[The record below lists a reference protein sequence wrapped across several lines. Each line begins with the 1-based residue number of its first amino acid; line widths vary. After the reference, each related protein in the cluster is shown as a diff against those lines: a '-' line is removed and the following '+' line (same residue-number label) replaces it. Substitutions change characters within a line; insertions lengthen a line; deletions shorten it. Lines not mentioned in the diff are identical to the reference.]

1 LSEEA
6 QRRYAWINLPHAR
19 TVLHRIDRSLEV
31 VGAYGEAGNGSASL
45 LRHVMAD
52 LEARLRGYAEDPPPQ
67 EAIPAADAAAEAG
80 RRLVSA
86 IERTRCRSDRLGQ
99 NIRNLFECL
108 GLRAEGLQL
117 SLRCGERP
125 DSPLR

>member
-19 TVLHRIDRSLEV
+19 TVLHRVDRSLETL
-31 VGAYGEAGNGSASL
+31 GAYGESGNGGASV
-45 LRHVMAD
+45 LRHVMAE
-52 LEARLRGYAEDPPPQ
+52 LEGRLRGYVEDPPPQ

-86 IERTRCRSDRLGQ
+86 IEKTRCRSDRLGQ
-99 NIRNLFECL
+99 SIRNLFECL
-108 GLRAEGLQL
+108 GLREEGLRL